1 MIAVKREFDLLKGV
15 DNVLKVSGAGI
26 KKASIEKGPR
36 KIFVNLELEKKRIN
50 HFTKDRVF
58 KLISGIEARKL
69 IHVVN
74 LPNYVLPV
82 SYNLPTKGIVINLSP
97 FGVDDVLSTKPGPQ
111 NLYALLV
118 YGITFSEIVSK
129 KMKVSDRYVAVMA
142 DYLTSLLIRF
152 FGKQYGLLGSFSGKI
167 TTLKFLTNCYIYGS
181 FFGVTGVTAYRKSAA
196 ASALN
201 FKEIENKLKRYDFTT
216 INDYILSLSE
226 LAVLPNINRHIFA
239 GKFLQQ
245 LGINFLPA
253 LEDLGRFIAVITTS
267 DIRGSNIV
275 PTWIS
280 KYNERAYNSIL
291 EISRTIFKR
300 K

>member
-1 MIAVKREFDLLKGV
+1 MIVVKKQFDLLKGV
-15 DNVLKVSGAGI
+15 DNVLKISGAAI
-26 KKASIEKGPR
+26 KRNSIDKGPR

-58 KLISGIEARKL
+58 RLISGIEVRKFV
-69 IHVVN
+69 HVVN
-74 LPNYVLPV
+74 LTNYSLPIA
-82 SYNLPTKGIVINLSP
+82 YNTSTKGMVINLSP

-118 YGITFSEIVSK
+118 YGITFSEIVSRK
-129 KMKVSDRYVAVMA
+129 IKVSDRYVAVMA

-167 TTLKFLTNCYIYGS
+167 VTLKFLTNCYLYGS
-181 FFGVTGVTAYRKSAA
+181 FFGITGTPAFRKAA
-196 ASALN
+196 AATALN

-216 INDYILSLSE
+216 IDDYILSLSE
-226 LAVLPNINRHIFA
+226 LKVLPNINRHIFA

-253 LEDLGRFIAVITTS
+253 LEDLGRFVSVITTS

-291 EISRTIFKR
+291 EISRTIFK
-300 K
+300 KK

>member
-1 MIAVKREFDLLKGV
+1 MIIVKKQFNLLKGV
-15 DNVLKVSGAGI
+15 DNIVSMPASAI
-26 KKASIEKGPR
+26 KRASIDKGPR

-50 HFTKDRVF
+50 H
-58 KLISGIEARKL
+58 
-69 IHVVN
+69 VVN
-74 LPNYVLPV
+74 LPNYVLPI
-82 SYNLPTKGIVINLSP
+82 SYNLPTKGMVINLSP

-118 YGITFSEIVSK
+118 YGITFSEIVSRK
-129 KMKVSDRYVAVMA
+129 IKVSDRYVAVMA

-167 TTLKFLTNCYIYGS
+167 VTLKFLTNCYLYGS
-181 FFGVTGVTAYRKSAA
+181 FFGITGTPAFRKAA
-196 ASALN
+196 AATALN

-216 INDYILSLSE
+216 IDDYILSLSE
-226 LAVLPNINRHIFA
+226 LKVLPNINRHIFA

-245 LGINFLPA
+245 LGIN
-253 LEDLGRFIAVITTS
+253 
-267 DIRGSNIV
+267 IRGSNIV

-291 EISRTIFKR
+291 EISRTIFK
-300 K
+300 KK